1 MWHDVLSCVNCE
13 SSSLVIMC
21 HGVSSPDIELTY
33 YCPSLWVTVTCH
45 CPSSQV
51 ILRVIMCH
59 DLLLSITAN
68 HYHMLSGVII
78 FSITSWYQVSWCVI
92 ACHCVITVVHHISL
106 HVINHYRGLLSCII
120 TCGHVLTSIIMKCCH
135 GLSCVLICF
144 HLSLR
149 VIMCCHPSSW
159 VVTVCHHVSWLTVIH
174 CHESPSRYHMK
185 HVITCNQVSWCVAIR
200 VYDLTLCVSKCPH
213 LLLEVDF
220 VCHWMLSPTV
230 IFWFCMSLCVIMS
243 SHP

>member
-1 MWHDVLSCVNCE
+1 MPWYIVVIWCHVSLSWLVITSQPLVVTACNHVAWC
-13 SSSLVIMC
+13 VIMC
-21 HGVSSPDIELTY
+21 QLWVIVTCNYVSWCVVTWHWVNLLLSIT
-33 YCPSLWVTVTCH
+33 VTVTCH

-106 HVINHYRGLLSCII
+106 HVINHYCGLLSCII

-135 GLSCVLICF
+135 GLSCVLIC
-144 HLSLR
+144 

-174 CHESPSRYHMK
+174 CHESPSRYHM
-185 HVITCNQVSWCVAIR
+185 
-200 VYDLTLCVSKCPH
+200 
-213 LLLEVDF
+213 
-220 VCHWMLSPTV
+220 
-230 IFWFCMSLCVIMS
+230 
-243 SHP
+243 